1 MERARLQAA
10 KTTLQALGALALLWG
25 CEPPAANTVH
35 APPAASS
42 GSQDYRAAPE
52 LLGGGRDAG
61 GRTELFGS
69 AAPGAVV
76 RLASPGGA
84 AQFVTA
90 DAGGQWR
97 LAIAPSAAPRLLGL
111 SMSDGG
117 QVVQA
122 VGYLFLAPDGVVA
135 RLKAGG
141 GTESPPPSGVGL
153 APLALDFDNQRA
165 ATLSGVAAPQETVS
179 VRVDGVERG
188 QAVANAKRRFVIQ
201 LSQPLAVG
209 PHAFELVGVGG
220 DVDVRFSVTIDAPAP
235 LANTTYA
242 ASRFGNGWRVD
253 WITPGGGE
261 QTTLILGPI
270 SGAAG

>member
-1 MERARLQAA
+1 M
-10 KTTLQALGALALLWG
+10 
-25 CEPPAANTVH
+25 
-35 APPAASS
+35 
-42 GSQDYRAAPE
+42 
-52 LLGGGRDAG
+52 
-61 GRTELFGS
+61 
-69 AAPGAVV
+69 
-76 RLASPGGA
+76 
-84 AQFVTA
+84 
-90 DAGGQWR
+90 
-97 LAIAPSAAPRLLGL
+97 
-111 SMSDGG
+111 
-117 QVVQA
+117 VQA

-141 GTESPPPSGVGL
+141 GTEAPPPSGVGL

-165 ATLSGVAAPQETVS
+165 ATLSGVAAPQQTVS

-188 QAVANAKRRFVIQ
+188 QAVSNAKRRFVIQ

-209 PHAFELVGVGG
+209 AHAFDLVGVGG
-220 DVDVRFSVTIDAPAP
+220 GVDVRFSVTIDAPAP